1 MKRFSRCIASLALL
15 PLLPLIFATA
25 ARPIAE
31 LAAADATP
39 PSIDPQLSGTLG
51 ANGWYT
57 GPVTVT
63 WAVADP
69 ESGIAT
75 SSGCETTTVGGE
87 TTGQTLTCSATNTEG
102 LSAQASVVVK
112 VDTTGPTVAAEP
124 TSKPAERG
132 WQTQPITVAFSGV
145 DGVSGISGCTAPVG
159 YSGPD
164 TKSAVVSGS
173 CTNGAGL
180 STSATTTFKYDS
192 SPPEVTPSVT
202 GELGANGWY
211 TGDVAVSWAVSD
223 PVSDIATSTGC
234 AVTTLTADT
243 AGTTVTCAAT
253 NGAGLSTQLSVT
265 VRIDRSAPDTMI
277 TGGPSGTV
285 TSADAS
291 FAFASSESGATFA
304 CSLDGGGFQS
314 CSSAQAYSG
323 LADGTHS
330 FQVRSTDAAGNT
342 DSSPAARSWT
352 VKAAPPNLRLPPGQT
367 AEATSP
373 AGAMLTYVVS
383 ADSGGEPIAPD
394 AIACKPPSGST
405 FALGTTM
412 VSCSVTNAYGVTASG
427 SFAVA
432 VVDTTPPRLT
442 TPSPL
447 TLTADG
453 AVPRTNAS
461 ISAFLAAARAVDLVD
476 THVAVSSDAPA
487 TFPLG
492 TTVVNFTARDAS
504 GNATSGSTSI
514 TIVQGRP
521 GSESPSGG
529 SSSSSS
535 APDRTPPGDVRGLEA
550 TPGDRSATLS
560 WERPPDAD
568 FHHVDVF
575 RSKLGPGA
583 AETRVYT
590 GGAKKLVDRGLE
602 NGTKYQYTVV
612 AVDAAGNR
620 AGGAIVTATPNAALL
635 LAPKNGA
642 RLSRPP
648 VLRWAAT
655 QEAAYY
661 NVQLWRGE
669 RKILSAWPLK
679 TRLALPR
686 RWHYDGRRFSLT
698 PGVYRWYVWPGLGD
712 RADLNYGPLLG
723 MQTFSITRPKP

>member
-1 MKRFSRCIASLALL
+1 VKPSARRIASLALVS
-15 PLLPLIFATA
+15 LLPLIFATA
-25 ARPIAE
+25 ARPVTQ

-39 PSIDPQLSGTLG
+39 PSIGSQLSGTLG

-69 ESGIAT
+69 ESAIAT
-75 SSGCETTTVGGE
+75 SSGCATTTVGGD

-112 VDTTGPTVAAEP
+112 VDSTGPAVAAEP
-124 TSKPAERG
+124 TSKPAQKG
-132 WQTQPITVAFSGV
+132 WYTQPVTVAFSGV
-145 DGVSGISGCTAPVG
+145 DGVSGISGCAAPVG

-164 TKSAVVSGS
+164 TLSAVVGGS

-180 STSATTTFKYDS
+180 STSATTTLKYDS
-192 SPPEVTPSVT
+192 SPPDVTPSVT
-202 GELGANGWY
+202 GKLGANGWY

-234 AVTTLTADT
+234 AVTTLTGDT

-253 NGAGLSTQLSVT
+253 NGAGLSTQRSVT

-291 FAFASSESGATFA
+291 FGFASSESGAGFA
-304 CSLDGGGFQS
+304 CSLDGAGFQS
-314 CSSAQAYSG
+314 CSSPQAYSG

-373 AGAMLTYVVS
+373 AGATLTYVVS
-383 ADSGGEPIAPD
+383 ADSGGEPIAPG

-427 SFAVA
+427 SFAVT
-432 VVDTTPPRLT
+432 VLDTTPPRLT

-492 TTVVNFTARDAS
+492 TTVVKFTARDAS
-504 GNATSGSTSI
+504 GNTTSASSSL

-521 GSESPSGG
+521 GSGAASGG
-529 SSSSSS
+529 SSS
-535 APDRTPPGDVRGLEA
+535 APDRTPPGDVRSLEA
-550 TPGDRSATLS
+550 TPGDRSVTLS
-560 WERPPDAD
+560 WERPPDTD

-575 RSKLGPGA
+575 RSKLAPGA

-602 NGTKYQYTVV
+602 NGTKYQYAVV

-620 AGGAIVTATPNAALL
+620 AGGAIATATPNAALL

-642 RLSRPP
+642 RLSRAP

-655 QEAAYY
+655 PDATYY

-669 RKILSAWPLK
+669 TKILSAWPIK

-686 RWHYDGRRFSLT
+686 RWHYGGRRFSLT

-723 MQTFSITRPKP
+723 MQTFSITRPKS